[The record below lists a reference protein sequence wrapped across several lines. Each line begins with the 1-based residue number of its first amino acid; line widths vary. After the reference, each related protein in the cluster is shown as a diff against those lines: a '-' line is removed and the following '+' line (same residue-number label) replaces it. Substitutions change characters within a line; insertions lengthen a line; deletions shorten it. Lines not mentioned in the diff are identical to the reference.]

1 MSPSSL
7 AGKVALV
14 TGGSKGIGRATV
26 LHLAQDGAKV
36 VINFSSDSSAADELV
51 HQLGKDRALAIKAD
65 AGNVVEIERLVKE
78 TVDYF
83 GKIDILVLNAGV
95 LAMKDL
101 ENTTEKDFDFS
112 MAVNVKGPYFLI
124 QVRFPH

>member
-1 MSPSSL
+1 MSSNTL

-14 TGGSKGIGRATV
+14 TGGSKGIGKATV
-26 LHLAQDGAKV
+26 LRLAQDGAKV
-36 VINFSSDSSAADELV
+36 VINFSSDASAADELV
-51 HQLGKDRALAIKAD
+51 QQIGKDRALAIKAD
-65 AGNVVEIERLVKE
+65 AGNVVEIEKLVKE
-78 TVDYF
+78 TVETF

-101 ENTTEKDFDFS
+101 ENTTEQDFDFS

-124 QVRFPH
+124 QVRL